1 MPEGRQSPPPERQT
15 GAQTGQPASGQGV
28 EQINVDSK
36 KGEQQ
41 DQLKVNHFLEQTS
54 PAITAVTNSMG
65 LQNLESNPKGALD
78 DALASKF
85 TKTEK

>member
-1 MPEGRQSPPPERQT
+1 MPEGRQSPPPESQS

-41 DQLKVNHFLEQTS
+41 DQLKVSCSWDKQS
-54 PAITAVTNSMG
+54 PFYTYSH
-65 LQNLESNPKGALD
+65 
-78 DALASKF
+78 
-85 TKTEK
+85 

>member
-1 MPEGRQSPPPERQT
+1 MPEGRQSPPPESQS

-41 DQLKVNHFLEQTS
+41 DQLK
-54 PAITAVTNSMG
+54 
-65 LQNLESNPKGALD
+65 NLESNPKGALD